1 MKEKDVKHQIIE
13 LLDKLDEKR
22 LLYLYKLI
30 KNLFGI

>member
-1 MKEKDVKHQIIE
+1 MKEKDVKQQIIE